1 MRQSTL
7 FVKTSKNLPKD
18 EISES
23 ARLLLRAGFADK
35 LMAGVYTLL
44 PLGFKV
50 FKKIE
55 QIIREEMESIG
66 GQEIFMPALQPK
78 ENWEKT
84 GRWQSLDILFRLS
97 AGESREIALG
107 PTHEE
112 IVTPLAGR
120 FIKSYRDLPFAVF
133 HIQNKF
139 RNEKRAKS
147 GLLRGRE
154 FVMKDL
160 YSFHADQ
167 ADLDGYYEKTKLSYR
182 RIFSRCG
189 LGDCTYL
196 TYASGGSFSKY
207 SHEFQTVSPAGE
219 DLIYLCP
226 KCSVAVNKE
235 IIADVKHS
243 CPQCGQ
249 KDLIEEKA
257 IEVGNIFQLGS
268 KFSTAF
274 GLKFSNEQGE
284 NRPVL
289 MGCYGIGLQR
299 LLATVIETHHDQ
311 KGMIWPAAIA
321 PAAVHLLALN
331 LENEDAKKSAE
342 KLYRDL
348 RTARIEVL
356 FDDRIG
362 LSAGEKFAE
371 ADLFGLPC
379 RVVASARTLAAGKLE
394 VKKRSDNK
402 TDFLAPADLIAFLRG
417 QN

>member
-1 MRQSTL
+1 
-7 FVKTSKNLPKD
+7 
-18 EISES
+18 
-23 ARLLLRAGFADK
+23 
-35 LMAGVYTLL
+35 
-44 PLGFKV
+44 
-50 FKKIE
+50 
-55 QIIREEMESIG
+55 MESIG

-167 ADLDGYYEKTKLSYR
+167 ADLDGYYEKAKLSYR